1 MKLCRVCHQ
10 TFDDSASFC
19 PTDGQEL
26 VVDPMLGA
34 VLNGYRIEAWLA
46 EGGLGVLYR
55 AEHTKIKRT
64 AAVKLL
70 KREYLANAQMTER
83 FAREA
88 RAVVKIGH
96 PHLIDV
102 FDVGTTP
109 EGQTYYIMEL
119 LRGRS
124 LKVRQLA
131 RPMSFSEFGP
141 LFLDACEA
149 LHAAHSHGIIHRDLK
164 PDNIFLVEQA
174 DQPPFLKVLDFGIAK
189 LVGSDEDVE
198 SKLTKTG
205 MVLGTPQYMSPEQIE
220 GAAVVD
226 ARADVYALGI
236 ILYEMATGRLPFR
249 GGTLTAVIKAH
260 LVDPPLKFE
269 QARLAEGV
277 PPELEAVVLKALA
290 RKPDDR
296 YQNMHELR
304 ADLEHILKREQPD
317 AATWWIQRAKTGQ
330 VRPESIPSYLTETG
344 VIPLPRPPETP
355 SREFAR
361 RSGKRWRMVALLALA
376 ASAGLTTTVAL
387 SVHKW
392 SLAPQAQPSPPPT
405 EIDTAA
411 LHSKAL
417 QKITAGLQDGDP
429 MVRQQAIEM
438 LASGRDPRHRTLVEP
453 LLSDPDLQV
462 RAAAAA
468 GLGALA
474 SRGSLPALRA
484 AHGKD
489 PHVDVWIDEAA
500 LNLGD
505 ENARGSLRTFLE
517 TGDDAI
523 RLKAALVLTDNGDA
537 TARQFIEDL
546 ARSRAAANKESADLV
561 TLNLLSHL
569 ARRGDRT
576 ARAELL
582 RRMAEGSE
590 TQQAAVAEL
599 VARLGEE
606 QGKSKLSQLGNNKT
620 SRVRL
625 LALRILASLDDL
637 SGFDLF
643 IEILSDP
650 KQPPGERLL
659 AARGLGAAGDKGALP
674 TLAPALD
681 EANPAVRLAAAG
693 AVLEILASDPVRMGG
708 ASADWAT
715 AALSDSSWSVRE
727 QAAAVLGDA
736 EATFSIPLLAKAI
749 HDQRVEVRRTAAR
762 SLGRTRRAAAVPYL
776 AEALDDQAGEV
787 RMAALQS
794 IGKIRDRSAAPI
806 LTRHLSRATPAERV
820 VAAGQLAL
828 LGDRSQLPTLIEAL
842 RAPDPELRQLA
853 LEESSGDAA
862 TALQVGRTALAD
874 SSPAVRLAAAL
885 QLAHAGSSEGVATL
899 QAGVKEGGF
908 DGLRAFA
915 ALQKLGVQPVSAFD
929 LERFAAWDAPRRE
942 QAARLAAQLH
952 PTEAL
957 ALLGEAI
964 GDLDPRVRMA
974 ALETLF
980 DAESAPRDR
989 RIALLHG
996 ALNGTD
1002 PALRAKAGLLLAK
1015 LALKDSPAGSPA
1027 PNAPEDLSVA
1037 PDFSTEEA
1045 ADSGAIAEEP
1055 ENKINEESKEESAL
1069 AMANGELALK
1079 TGKYETAIRELE
1091 KAHRLNPKAPV
1102 AYSLGEAYRKLGDQ
1116 ETEHEAQLKSYRK
1129 AVQYYKKSRDK
1140 RAAAIASELEE
1151 LYLSK

>member
-1 MKLCRVCHQ
+1 MKICRTCHQ
-10 TFDDSASFC
+10 AFEDAARFC
-19 PTDGQEL
+19 PRDGQL
-26 VVDPMLGA
+26 LIVDPMLGA
-34 VLNGYRIEAWLA
+34 VLSGYRIEAWLA

-55 AEHTKIKRT
+55 AEHAEIKRT

-70 KREYLANAQMTER
+70 KREYLADSKMTER

-102 FDVGTTP
+102 FDVGTTA

-119 LRGRS
+119 LHGRS
-124 LKVRQLA
+124 LSERQLA
-131 RPMSFSEFGP
+131 RPMSFDEFGP
-141 LFLDACEA
+141 LVIDACDA
-149 LHAAHSHGIIHRDLK
+149 LYAAHAQGIIHRDLK
-164 PDNIFLVEQA
+164 PDNIFLVEQPG
-174 DQPPFLKVLDFGIAK
+174 QPPFLKVLDFGIAK
-189 LVGSDEDVE
+189 LVGVDQDVQ

-205 MVLGTPQYMSPEQIE
+205 MVLGTPQYMAPEQIE

-226 ARADVYALGI
+226 ARADVYSLGV
-236 ILYEMATGRLPFR
+236 ILYELAAGRLPFR
-249 GGTLTAVIKAH
+249 GETLAAVLKAH

-269 QARLAEGV
+269 QGALAQGV
-277 PPELEAVVLKALA
+277 APELEAVVLKALA
-290 RKPDDR
+290 RKTDDR
-296 YQNMHELR
+296 YQSMHELR
-304 ADLEHILKREQPD
+304 EDLERILKRQQP
-317 AATWWIQRAKTGQ
+317 AAADWWIKRAHTGEA
-330 VRPESIPSYLTETG
+330 RPEYIPSYLTNT
-344 VIPLPRPPETP
+344 IPIRPPETP

-361 RSGKRWRMVALLALA
+361 RSRTRWRTAALLAL
-376 ASAGLTTTVAL
+376 GTTVAL
-387 SVHKW
+387 AGIIVLSIDKW
-392 SLAPQAQPSPPPT
+392 SLAPQPPASSQRA
-405 EIDTAA
+405 EVDTAA
-411 LHSKAL
+411 LRSRAL
-417 QKITAGLQDGDP
+417 RKITAGLQDGDP

-438 LASGRDPRHRTLVEP
+438 LACGRDPRHRTLLEP

-462 RAAAAA
+462 RAASASA
-468 GLGALA
+468 LGALG
-474 SRGSLPALRA
+474 SRGCLPALRA

-500 LNLGD
+500 LHLGD
-505 ENARGSLRTFLE
+505 ETARSSLRTFLE
-517 TGDDAI
+517 SGDDAT
-523 RLKAALVLTDNGDA
+523 RLKAALVLTDDGDA
-537 TARQFIEDL
+537 TAREFIEKL

-576 ARAELL
+576 ARAELV
-582 RRMAEGSE
+582 RRIAEGSE

-606 QGKSKLSQLGNNKT
+606 QGRIKLSQLGSNKA
-620 SRVRL
+620 SRARL

-643 IEILSDP
+643 LQIFSNP
-650 KQPPGERLL
+650 KQPPAERQM

-736 EATFSIPLLAKAI
+736 EASISIPLLAKAI

-787 RMAALQS
+787 RVAALRS
-794 IGKIRDRSAAPI
+794 IGTIRDRSAAPI
-806 LTRHLSRATPAERV
+806 LTRHLARATPAEKI

-828 LGDRSQLPTLIEAL
+828 LGDRSQLPTLIQAL

-853 LEESSGDAA
+853 LEESGGDAA
-862 TALQVGRTALAD
+862 TALEAGRAALAD
-874 SSPAVRLAAAL
+874 SSPAVRLSAAL
-885 QLAHAGSSEGVATL
+885 ELARAGSSEGIATL

-915 ALQKLGVQPVSAFD
+915 ALQRLGVKPVSAFD
-929 LERFAAWDAPRRE
+929 LELFSAWDAPLRE
-942 QAARLAAQLH
+942 QAARLAVQLG

-964 GDLDPRVRMA
+964 DDLDPRVRMA
-974 ALETLF
+974 AVETIF
-980 DAESAPRDR
+980 DAERAPRGR
-989 RIALLHG
+989 RIALLRD
-996 ALNGTD
+996 ALAGTD
-1002 PALRAKAGLLLAK
+1002 PALRAKAGLLLAR
-1015 LALKDSPAGSPA
+1015 LAASESTVASPVPA
-1027 PNAPEDLSVA
+1027 TPVDLSTA
-1037 PDFSTEEA
+1037 DQSTA
-1045 ADSGAIAEEP
+1045 ADLGAIAEEQ
-1055 ENKINEESKEESAL
+1055 ENRIDEESKEESAL
-1069 AMANGELALK
+1069 AMTNGELALK
-1079 TGKYETAIRELE
+1079 TGKYDVAIREFE
-1091 KAHRLNPKAPV
+1091 RAHRLNPKVPV
-1102 AYSLGEAYRKLGDQ
+1102 AFSLGEAYRLLGDR
-1116 ETEHEAQLKSYRK
+1116 EPDHEAQLKDYRK

-1140 RAAAIASELEE
+1140 RAAANASELEE
-1151 LYLSK
+1151 LYLSN

>member
-1 MKLCRVCHQ
+1 MKLCRVCHE
-10 TFDDSASFC
+10 TFDDSAGFC
-19 PTDGQEL
+19 PHDGQVL

-55 AEHTKIKRT
+55 AQHTEIKRT

-70 KREYLANAQMTER
+70 KREYLADAQMTER

-102 FDVGTTP
+102 FDVGTTA

-124 LKVRQLA
+124 LSERQMA
-131 RPMSFSEFGP
+131 RPMSFNEFGP

-149 LHAAHSHGIIHRDLK
+149 LQSAHSHGIIHRDLK
-164 PDNIFLVEQA
+164 PGNIFLVEQPG
-174 DQPPFLKVLDFGIAK
+174 QPPFLKVLDFGIAK
-189 LVGSDEDVE
+189 LVGGDENVE
-198 SKLTKTG
+198 SKLTKAGT
-205 MVLGTPQYMSPEQIE
+205 VLGTPQYIAPEQIE

-226 ARADVYALGI
+226 ARADVYSLGI
-236 ILYEMATGRLPFR
+236 ILYELATGRLPFR
-249 GGTLTAVIKAH
+249 GQTLAAVIKAH
-260 LVDPPLKFE
+260 LLDPPFKFE
-269 QARLAEGV
+269 QVRLADGV
-277 PPELEAVVLKALA
+277 PAELEAVVLKALA

-296 YQNMHELR
+296 YQSMQELR
-304 ADLEHILKREQPD
+304 ADLEHILRREQPS
-317 AATWWIQRAKTGQ
+317 AADWWIERAQTGQ
-330 VRPESIPSYLTETG
+330 MRPEYIPSYLTETG
-344 VIPLPRPPETP
+344 VIPVPRPPETP
-355 SREFAR
+355 SREVVR
-361 RSGKRWRMVALLALA
+361 RSGRRWRMVALVALGTSAALA
-376 ASAGLTTTVAL
+376 AAVTL
-387 SVHKW
+387 SVHKRRP
-392 SLAPQAQPSPPPT
+392 APQVQSTPPPA
-405 EIDTAA
+405 EVDTAA

-429 MVRQQAIEM
+429 LVRQQAIEM
-438 LASGRDPRHRTLVEP
+438 LESGREPRHRTLLEP

-468 GLGALA
+468 GLGALG
-474 SRGSLPALRA
+474 SRGSLAALRA

-500 LNLGD
+500 LHLGD
-505 ENARGSLRTFLE
+505 ENARGSLRTLLE
-517 TGDDAI
+517 TGDDAT

-537 TARQFIEDL
+537 TAREFIENL

-569 ARRGDRT
+569 ARRGDRA

-599 VARLGEE
+599 AARLGEE
-606 QGKSKLSQLGNNKT
+606 QGKSKLSQLGSNKT
-620 SRVRL
+620 SRARL

-643 IEILSDP
+643 IAIFSDP
-650 KQPPGERLL
+650 KQPPGDRLM

-674 TLAPALD
+674 TLAPGLD

-693 AVLEILASDPVRMGG
+693 AVLEILGSDPVRMGG

-736 EATFSIPLLAKAI
+736 EATLSIPLLAKAI
-749 HDQRVEVRRTAAR
+749 HDERVEVRRTAAR

-776 AEALDDQAGEV
+776 AEALADQAGEV

-794 IGKIRDRSAAPI
+794 IGKIHDRSAAPI
-806 LTRHLSRATPAERV
+806 LTRHLARATPAEKV
-820 VAAGQLAL
+820 VAAGELAL

-853 LEESSGDAA
+853 LEESGADAA
-862 TALQVGRTALAD
+862 TAVEAGRAALAD

-885 QLAHAGSSEGVATL
+885 RLAHAGSSEGVSTL
-899 QAGVKEGGF
+899 QAGVKEGDF

-915 ALQKLGVQPVSAFD
+915 ALRKLGVQPVTTFD

-942 QAARLAAQLH
+942 QAARLAAQLG

-964 GDLDPRVRMA
+964 DDLDPSVRMA
-974 ALETLF
+974 AVETIF
-980 DAESAPRDR
+980 DADSAPRDR

-996 ALNGTD
+996 ALTGTD
-1002 PALRAKAGLLLAK
+1002 PAVRAKAGLLLAK
-1015 LALKDSPAGSPA
+1015 LALKDSESPNPNTPEEPAMA
-1027 PNAPEDLSVA
+1027 PDLSIL
-1037 PDFSTEEA
+1037 PGP
-1045 ADSGAIAEEP
+1045 ADLGAIAEQS

-1079 TGKYETAIRELE
+1079 TGKYDVAIRELE
-1091 KAHRLNPKAPV
+1091 RAHRLNPKVPV

-1116 ETEHEAQLKSYRK
+1116 ESDHEAQLKSYRK

-1140 RAAAIASELEE
+1140 RAAATASELEE
-1151 LYLSK
+1151 LYLSN